1 MVPMSI
7 CPDKDVRCHTFLVK
21 VALLVCGWKAWKS
34 ICRVKRLDRRSIYG
48 YNSLPRK
55 GEKPNAKVIATFT
68 NGVVGAPSQ
77 PYYVGNE
84 NGGDGVEARRR
95 QGRAGSTN
103 QANIALFISRHRACS
118 IF

>member
-1 MVPMSI
+1 VVPMSI

-77 PYYVGNE
+77 PSADRAVP
-84 NGGDGVEARRR
+84 AAQTRRMSPCSSPDI
-95 QGRAGSTN
+95 GRV
-103 QANIALFISRHRACS
+103 LFSDFLLSPFSRL
-118 IF
+118 